1 MLTKN
6 TLISLLEEGWL
17 DYSWRLN
24 IEKNKNN
31 NICVID
37 KEFQL

>member
-1 MLTKN
+1 MVGLSIAYQ
-6 TLISLLEEGWL
+6 L
-17 DYSWRLN
+17 

-37 KEFQL
+37 KEIQLGMHSSGR